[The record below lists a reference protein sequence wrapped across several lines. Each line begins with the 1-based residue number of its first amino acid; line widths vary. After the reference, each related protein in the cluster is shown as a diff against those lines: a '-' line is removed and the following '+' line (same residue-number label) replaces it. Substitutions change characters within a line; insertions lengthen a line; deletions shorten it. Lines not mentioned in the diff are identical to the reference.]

1 MTGIEIRRFDELPW
15 KENPAGGNTTDEQL
29 EEARAGGYGRKPLL
43 AGEGGLHLTFVQM
56 GPGLR
61 VEPHS
66 HSAAEAI
73 HVLAGSLTPD
83 GEDRPL
89 ATGDSLVVPAE
100 GVYGFTVGPN
110 GVSFLIFRRSE
121 ASITHQS

>member
-15 KENPAGGNTTDEQL
+15 KENPAGGNTTSEQL
-29 EEARAGGYGRKPLL
+29 EQARAAGYGRKPLL
-43 AGEGGLHLTFVQM
+43 VGEGGMHLTFVQM

-66 HSAAEAI
+66 HGAAEAI

-83 GEDRPL
+83 GDVVPL
-89 ATGDSLVVPAE
+89 ETGDSLVVPAD
-100 GVYGFTVGPN
+100 GVYGFTVGPH
-110 GVSFLIFRRSE
+110 GVSFLIFRLSE
-121 ASITHQS
+121 ASITHQA